1 MKAASECNVMPA
13 LRTLPLKMQASRNWR
28 FADASASASAS
39 ATDHEM
45 TRELPDGI
53 DELNFLPHLRE
64 QITDHQHQRGD
75 NTSN

>member
-1 MKAASECNVMPA
+1 
-13 LRTLPLKMQASRNWR
+13 
-28 FADASASASAS
+28 
-39 ATDHEM
+39 M